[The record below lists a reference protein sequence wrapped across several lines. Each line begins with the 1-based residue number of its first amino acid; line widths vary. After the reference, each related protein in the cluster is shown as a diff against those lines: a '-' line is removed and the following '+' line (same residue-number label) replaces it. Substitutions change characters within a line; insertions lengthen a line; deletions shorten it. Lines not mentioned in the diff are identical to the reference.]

1 MIPCYEL
8 RTGNIVL
15 VNNRLRRINMISN
28 SETLTDQSLVG
39 VESTGYQDNEAYP
52 VQDVQP
58 VPMSE
63 AVLEKCHFRYQSY
76 FKFWQLISTEGA
88 RTEMDID
95 PDYNLID
102 YMRRPV
108 VKKIA
113 SLHQLQN
120 IYYTLH
126 GKELDFDVDTA
137 VVVDGKL
144 RGAMPNN

>member
-8 RTGNIVL
+8 RTGNIIL
-15 VNNRLRRINMISN
+15 VNNRLRRVNMISN

-39 VESTGYQDNEAYP
+39 VESAGYQENENYP
-52 VQDVQP
+52 VQDIQP
-58 VPMSE
+58 VLMSE
-63 AVLEKCHFRYQSY
+63 AVLEQCQFTYHSY
-76 FKFWQLISTEGA
+76 FKFWQLISTEGT

-126 GKELDFDVDTA
+126 GKELNFDVETA
-137 VVVDGKL
+137 VVVDGTV
-144 RGAMPNN
+144 RGVVHTN

>member
-1 MIPCYEL
+1 MI
-8 RTGNIVL
+8 R
-15 VNNRLRRINMISN
+15 N

-39 VESTGYQDNEAYP
+39 VEGIGYKENEAYP
-52 VQDVQP
+52 VQDIQP

-63 AVLEKCHFRYQSY
+63 AVLEQCNFKFHSY
-76 FKFWQLISTEGA
+76 FKFWQLITREGVCA
-88 RTEMDID
+88 EMDIE

-120 IYYTLH
+120 IYFTLY
-126 GKELDFDVDTA
+126 GKELDFEVETA
-137 VVVDGKL
+137 VVVNGTL
-144 RGAMPNN
+144 RGGIHTK